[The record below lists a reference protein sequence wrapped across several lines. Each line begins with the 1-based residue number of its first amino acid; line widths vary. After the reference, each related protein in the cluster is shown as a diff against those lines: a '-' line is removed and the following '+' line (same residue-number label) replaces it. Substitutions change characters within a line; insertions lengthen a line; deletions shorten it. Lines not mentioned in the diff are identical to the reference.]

1 VPDIHLHPFFLPLD
15 THRCYAQ
22 AIRDSNVAF
31 DVLFGPAYKGIPLVT
46 AVAMSWAEMFQED
59 VEVSYNRKE
68 AKDHGEVSA
77 ICFCNVSLMIE
88 NTGESFICRFCV

>member
-1 VPDIHLHPFFLPLD
+1 MPLD
-15 THRCYAQ
+15 IHRCYAQ

-46 AVAMSWAEMFQED
+46 AVAMSWAEMFQAD

-68 AKDHGEVSA
+68 AKDHGEVSV
-77 ICFCNVSLMIE
+77 IYVCNVSQMRVKFHLYSI
-88 NTGESFICRFCV
+88 GPFFFV